1 MRACC
6 APPGGS
12 CATWAWISD
21 RRCRDVIL
29 KLLTALV
36 AVVLV
41 LAYVLAPALKLK
53 DAALATVIVI
63 GVVLMLIDLAQSLR
77 ERD

>member
-1 MRACC
+1 M
-6 APPGGS
+6 
-12 CATWAWISD
+12 
-21 RRCRDVIL
+21 IL